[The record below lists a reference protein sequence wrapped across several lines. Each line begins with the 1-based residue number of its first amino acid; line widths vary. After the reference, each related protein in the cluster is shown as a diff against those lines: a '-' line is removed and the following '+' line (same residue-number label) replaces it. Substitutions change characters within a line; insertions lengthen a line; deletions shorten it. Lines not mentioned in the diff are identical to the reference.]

1 MATYKVTFLGLTV
14 AGPEEEARLLAGL
27 QKRFSLTPER
37 AERLIQRVPI
47 VVKKGIQRAE
57 MERYVKVF
65 EEIGGKVEIEEEPSG
80 PSLDVAE
87 EAPKAEIKPEW
98 VKSEAVR
105 PAPQPRPG
113 PPLSSEASP
122 EFGSSVEKGPYRG
135 RMVTCPQ
142 CGFEQPETDECIKC
156 GIIIS
161 KFLRYQEMAKT
172 YEGQVR
178 EISSE
183 EKAAPSWERGEGFV
197 DSFFRTTQE
206 VLFSPV
212 RFFKKVAGGEGY
224 WAPLIYGVIC
234 GVIGSC
240 VGFLWQWLFASK
252 FLPVHLL
259 STIPFMSIFL
269 ILFVIALP
277 FMIAFSILVGSGITH
292 LCLMIVGGN
301 KNGFESTFRV
311 LSYASGAH
319 LFGVVPFIGSMIG
332 GIYSVV
338 LTIFGVREG
347 NGISTGKAVL
357 AVLLPV
363 IVTIGL
369 AILLVMLLPLIIG
382 SSLRF
387 LGGAKI

>member
-1 MATYKVTFLGLTV
+1 MATYKVTFLGLSV

-27 QKRFSLTPER
+27 QKRFNLTPER
-37 AERLIQRVPI
+37 AERLVQRVPI
-47 VVKKGIQRAE
+47 VVKKGISRAE
-57 MERYVKVF
+57 MEKYTKVF
-65 EEIGGKVEIEEEPSG
+65 DEIGGKVKIEEEFELTPE
-80 PSLDVAE
+80 VAE
-87 EAPKAEIKPEW
+87 EPPKSEFKPEPA
-98 VKSEAVR
+98 KPEAMKPEPPPEPEPPPGSEAW
-105 PAPQPRPG
+105 PKFG
-113 PPLSSEASP
+113 PSA
-122 EFGSSVEKGPYRG
+122 EKGYSKG

-183 EKAAPSWERGEGFV
+183 EKAAPSWEKGEGFV
-197 DSFFRTTQE
+197 DSFIKTTQE
-206 VLFSPV
+206 VLFSPT
-212 RFFKKVAGGEGY
+212 RFFKKVAEGQGY

-240 VGFLWQWLFASK
+240 VGILWQWLFASRLLPLH
-252 FLPVHLL
+252 FLKM
-259 STIPFMSIFL
+259 IPFMSIFL
-269 ILFVIALP
+269 ILFLIALP
-277 FMIAFSILVGSGITH
+277 FMIAFSILVGSAITH

-301 KNGFESTFRV
+301 KKGFESTFRV
-311 LSYASGAH
+311 LSYAAGAH
-319 LFGVVPFIGSMIG
+319 LFGVVPFIGSTIG
-332 GIYSVV
+332 GIYSIV

-363 IVTIGL
+363 IVIIGL
-369 AILLVMLLPLIIG
+369 VILLVMLLPLIIG

-387 LGGAKI
+387 LGGARI